1 MRSVYE
7 AYSYPED
14 VDVEIITRMP
24 VPSNEKEEVEI
35 AVQKI
40 SAGLSSVKREMDL
53 AGVEN
58 PEELMAQILKEQQ
71 AQEKVMGDIYNETK

>member
-40 SAGLSSVKREMDL
+40 SANLSSIKREMDL
-53 AGVEN
+53 AGVQD
-58 PEELMAQILKEQQ
+58 PEKLMAEILAEQNEQQ
-71 AQEKVMGDIYNETK
+71 KAMGDIYNDTK